1 MLKLLFDQLRINNW
15 IKNLIIFLPIFFNQS
30 INLDKNFLLLILWFF
45 SLSFLS
51 SSSYCINDILDI
63 EYDKL
68 HENKKNRPFSKWIIN
83 IKSLIIIIFF
93 LIIFSFL
100 IGFLINIYFF
110 YLLILYLLLTTF
122 YSIIFKNIII
132 FEILIIVS
140 LYFLRLYSWWILT
153 SIELSNNLVLIT
165 IFISWFLIVWKRL
178 SEKISQNKIKR
189 YVVEKYNNKL
199 LYFFFIILWILSN
212 LEFIF
217 FLINKNI
224 NLGIWIIYFFIIYRY
239 IYRIHYK
246 INDEDIINNI
256 LKDKIILVLTFLLF
270 IIIFINL
277 Y

>member
-15 IKNLIIFLPIFFNQS
+15 LKNLIIFLPIFFNQS
-30 INLDKNFLLLILWFF
+30 INLDKDFLLLILWFF

-153 SIELSNNLVLIT
+153 SIELSNNLVFIT

-224 NLGIWIIYFFIIYRY
+224 NLGIWIIYFFILYRY

>member
-1 MLKLLFDQLRINNW
+1 MLKLLFNQLRINNW

-30 INLDKNFLLLILWFF
+30 INLDKNFLVLILWFF

-51 SSSYCINDILDI
+51 SASYCINDILDI
-63 EYDKL
+63 KYDKL
-68 HENKKNRPFSKWIIN
+68 NENKKNRPFSKWLIN
-83 IKSLIIIIFF
+83 IKSLIIVIFF

-100 IGFLINIYFF
+100 IWFFINIYFF

-122 YSIIFKNIII
+122 YSVLLKNIII
-132 FEILIIVS
+132 LEILIIIS
-140 LYFLRLYSWWILT
+140 LYVLRLYSGWILN
-153 SIELSNNLVLIT
+153 SIELSNNLVFIT
-165 IFISWFLIVWKRL
+165 IFISWFLIIWKRL
-178 SEKISQNKIKR
+178 SEKKSKNKIKR
-189 YVVEKYNNKL
+189 YVVEKYDNKI
-199 LYFFFIILWILSN
+199 LYLFFIALWILSN

-217 FLINKNI
+217 FLINKDI
-224 NLGIWIIYFFIIYRY
+224 KLIIWLIYFLIIYRY

>member
-1 MLKLLFDQLRINNW
+1 MKNIFIYQLRINNW

-30 INLDKNFLLLILWFF
+30 INLDKNFLVLILWFF

-51 SSSYCINDILDI
+51 SASYCINDILDI
-63 EYDKL
+63 KYDKL
-68 HENKKNRPFSKWIIN
+68 NENKKNRPFSKWLIN
-83 IKSLIIIIFF
+83 IKSLIIVIFF
-93 LIIFSFL
+93 LIIFSF
-100 IGFLINIYFF
+100 IIWFFINIYFF

-122 YSIIFKNIII
+122 YSVLLKNIII
-132 FEILIIVS
+132 LEVLIIIS
-140 LYFLRLYSWWILT
+140 LYVLRLYSGWILT
-153 SIELSNNLVLIT
+153 LIELSNNLVFIT
-165 IFISWFLIVWKRL
+165 IFISWFLIIWKRL
-178 SEKISQNKIKR
+178 SEKISKNKIKR
-189 YVVEKYNNKL
+189 YVVEKYNKKI
-199 LYFFFIILWILSN
+199 LYLFFITLWILSN

-217 FLINKNI
+217 FLINKEI
-224 NLGIWIIYFFIIYRY
+224 NLIIWLIYFLIIYRY

>member
-30 INLDKNFLLLILWFF
+30 INLDKNFLVLILWFF

-63 EYDKL
+63 KYDKL

-153 SIELSNNLVLIT
+153 SIELSNNLVFIT

>member
-83 IKSLIIIIFF
+83 IKSLIIIIFI

-153 SIELSNNLVLIT
+153 SIELSNNLVFIT

>member
-153 SIELSNNLVLIT
+153 SIELSNNLVFIT